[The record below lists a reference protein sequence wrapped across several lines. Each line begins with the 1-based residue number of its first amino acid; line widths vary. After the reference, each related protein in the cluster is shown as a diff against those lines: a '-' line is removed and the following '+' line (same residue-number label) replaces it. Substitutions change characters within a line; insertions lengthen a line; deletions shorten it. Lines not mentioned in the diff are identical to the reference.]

1 MRSRVRAAEGI
12 KSMEFDYIIV
22 GAGSAGCILA
32 DRLSESGQHS
42 VLLLE
47 AGGADSSFWFKVP
60 VGFTKTYYNPE
71 YNYMYYSEPEAQLNN
86 RQLYCPRGKVQ
97 GGSGSINA
105 MIYVRGQPH
114 DYDDWARAGNHG
126 WGYRDVL
133 PYFKRLETHPAGN
146 TEYHGGNGKI
156 AISSMKDGV
165 HPICETFLE
174 GAQQAGFPRTDD
186 INGANY
192 EGAVIYD
199 LNARNGE
206 RSSSSFEYLHPALSR
221 KNLRLERDVTVRRV
235 MFDGKRAIGV
245 LASRNGETLQFSA
258 KREVILSAGA
268 VDTPKLMQ
276 LSGLGDKTVLA
287 KHNIPVVHELPAVG
301 KNLQD
306 HLCVSFYY
314 RATIKTLND
323 ELRPLLG
330 KAKAALQYLLSRKGP
345 LSMSVNQSGGFFKGD
360 AREAEPNIQ
369 LYFNPLSYRIP
380 KSSKAQ
386 LEPEPYSGFLL
397 CFNPCRPT
405 SRGSIEIASDRVE
418 DAAKIRINALSTE
431 KDLRDVVQGSKLI
444 RKIMGT
450 KVLRDVTAEEIS
462 PGPDVSSDEAMLDY
476 FRENSGSIYHLCGS
490 CAMGQDASTSVV
502 DERLRVHG
510 MQGLRIVD
518 ASIFPNIT
526 SGNINAPTMMVAEK
540 GADMILEDLK
550 AEAARASRPATLAAA
565 A

>member
-1 MRSRVRAAEGI
+1 LAAFNGGTSSY
-12 KSMEFDYIIV
+12 KNMEFDYIIV

-47 AGGADSSFWFKVP
+47 AGGKDSSFWFKVP

-71 YNYMYYSEPEAQLNN
+71 YNWMYYSEPEAQLNN

-114 DYDDWARAGNHG
+114 DFDDWERAGNRG
-126 WGYRDVL
+126 WGFRDVL
-133 PYFKRLETHPAGN
+133 PYFKRLEAHPLGN
-146 TEYHGGNGKI
+146 TPYHGADGKI
-156 AISSMKDGV
+156 SISPMKDGV
-165 HPICETFLE
+165 HPICQTFLK
-174 GAQQAGFPRTDD
+174 GAQEAGFGYTDD
-186 INGANY
+186 INGAKY
-192 EGAVIYD
+192 EGATIYD

-206 RSSSSFEYLHPALSR
+206 RSSSSFEYLHPALGR
-221 KNLRLERDVTVRRV
+221 KNLTVECNVTVQRV
-235 MFDGKRAIGV
+235 AFNGKRAVGI
-245 LASRNGETLQFSA
+245 LATRNGEQLQFRA
-258 KREVILSAGA
+258 RREVILAAGA

-276 LSGLGDKTVLA
+276 LSGLGDKTLLA
-287 KHNIPVVHELPAVG
+287 KHGIALVQELPAVG

-314 RATIKTLND
+314 RATVKTLND
-323 ELRPLLG
+323 DLRSLCG
-330 KAKAALQYLLSRKGP
+330 KVKAGLKYLISRKGP

-360 AREAEPNIQ
+360 QAEAEPNLQ

-397 CFNPCRPT
+397 CFNPARPT
-405 SRGSIEIASDRVE
+405 SRGSIEIASNNVD
-418 DAAKIRINALSTE
+418 DAAKIRINALTTD
-431 KDLRDVVQGSKLI
+431 KDLREAVQGSKLI
-444 RKIMGT
+444 RKIMASSS
-450 KVLRDVTAEEIS
+450 LRAITAEEIS
-462 PGPDVSSDEAMLDY
+462 PGPDVTSDEALLDY
-476 FRENSGSIYHLCGS
+476 FRDQSGSIYHLCGS
-490 CAMGQDASTSVV
+490 CAMGPDAATSVV

-510 MQGLRIVD
+510 MDGLRIVD

-526 SGNINAPTMMVAEK
+526 SGNLNAPTMMVAEK
-540 GADMILEDLK
+540 GADMILEDGRI
-550 AEAARASRPATLAAA
+550 AAAREKEPAELV
-565 A
+565 

>member
-1 MRSRVRAAEGI
+1 MD
-12 KSMEFDYIIV
+12 FDYIIV

-60 VGFTKTYYNPE
+60 VGFTKTYYNPQ
-71 YNYMYYSEPEAQLNN
+71 YNWMYYSEPEAQLKQ
-86 RQLYCPRGKVQ
+86 RKLYCPRGKVQ

-114 DYDDWARAGNHG
+114 DFDDWARAGNRG
-126 WGYRDVL
+126 WGFRDVL
-133 PYFKRLETHPAGN
+133 PYFRRVESHWAGN
-146 TEYHGGNGKI
+146 TEYHGADGKI
-156 AISSMKDGV
+156 AISSMKDGA
-165 HPICETFLE
+165 HAICKTFLQ
-174 GAQQAGFPRTDD
+174 GAQQAGYALTDD
-186 INGANY
+186 INGPRY
-192 EGAVIYD
+192 EGATIYD
-199 LNARNGE
+199 INARNGE

-221 KNLRLERDVTVRRV
+221 KNLRVERDVTVHRV
-235 MFDGKRAIGV
+235 IFDGKRATGV
-245 LASRNGETLQFSA
+245 MATRRGEALQFRA

-268 VDTPKLMQ
+268 VDTPKLLQ
-276 LSGLGDKTVLA
+276 LSGVGERALLA
-287 KHNIPVVHELPAVG
+287 KHGIDVVHELPAVG

-314 RATIKTLND
+314 RATVKTLND
-323 ELRPLLG
+323 DLRSLFG
-330 KAKAALQYLLSRKGP
+330 KVKAGLRYLTVRKGP

-360 AREAEPNIQ
+360 AREAEPNMQ

-405 SRGSIEIASDRVE
+405 SRGSIEIGSNRVE
-418 DAAKIRINALSTE
+418 DAAKIHINALTTE
-431 KDLRDVVQGSKLI
+431 KDLLEAVQGSKLI
-444 RKIMGT
+444 RRIMGT
-450 KVLRDVTAEEIS
+450 SALRGITAEEIS
-462 PGPDVSSDEAMLDY
+462 PGPDVKSDEALLDY
-476 FRENSGSIYHLCGS
+476 FRDQSGSIYHLCGS
-490 CAMGQDASTSVV
+490 CAMGPDAATSVV

-510 MQGLRIVD
+510 IDSLRIVD

-526 SGNINAPTMMVAEK
+526 SGNLNAPTMMVAEK
-540 GADMILEDLK
+540 GADMILGD
-550 AEAARASRPATLAAA
+550 AQAADARASTPAELTAAV
-565 A
+565 

>member
-1 MRSRVRAAEGI
+1 
-12 KSMEFDYIIV
+12 MEFDYIIV

-32 DRLSESGQHS
+32 NRLTESGEHS

-47 AGGADSSFWFKVP
+47 AGGADDSFWFKIP

-71 YNYMYYSEPEAQLNN
+71 YNWMYYSEPEAQLKD
-86 RQLYCPRGKVQ
+86 RSLYCPRGKVQ

-114 DYDDWARAGNHG
+114 DFDDWARAGNAG

-133 PYFKRLETHPAGN
+133 PYFRRLESHWAGE
-146 TEYHGGNGKI
+146 TEYHGAHGKI
-156 AISSMKDGV
+156 AISSMKDEA
-165 HPICETFLE
+165 HPICGTFLE
-174 GAQQAGFPRTDD
+174 GARQAGYPVTGD
-186 INGANY
+186 INGADY
-192 EGAVIYD
+192 EGAAIYD
-199 LNARNGE
+199 LNARKGE
-206 RSSSSFEYLHPALSR
+206 RSSSSVEYLHPVLGR
-221 KNLRLERDVTVRRV
+221 KNLRVERNISVSRV
-235 MFDGKRAIGV
+235 MFDGKRAVGV
-245 LASRNGETLQFSA
+245 AATRDGEPVQFRA

-276 LSGLGDKTVLA
+276 LSGLGDAALLA
-287 KHNIPVVHELPAVG
+287 KHRIPVVHELPAVG

-314 RATIKTLND
+314 RATVKTLND
-323 ELRPLLG
+323 ELRSIIG
-330 KAKAALQYLLSRKGP
+330 KAKAAMRYLTSRKGP

-360 AREAEPNIQ
+360 ADEAEPNLQ

-405 SRGSIEIASDRVE
+405 SRGSIEISSNRVQ
-418 DAAKIRINALSTE
+418 DAAKIRINALTTE
-431 KDLRDVVQGSKLI
+431 KDLREAVQGSKLV
-444 RKIMGT
+444 RKIMNS
-450 KVLRDVTAEEIS
+450 KALRAITAEEIS
-462 PGPDVSSDEAMLDY
+462 PGPDVKSDEAMLDY
-476 FRENSGSIYHLCGS
+476 FREQSGSIYHLCGS
-490 CAMGQDASTSVV
+490 CAMGPDAATSVV

-510 MQGLRIVD
+510 VHGLRIVD

-526 SGNINAPTMMVAEK
+526 SGNLNAPVMMVAEK
-540 GADMILEDLK
+540 GADMILDDARVTIRQIPVP
-550 AEAARASRPATLAAA
+550 AEPSAIC
-565 A
+565 